1 MNYRTAL
8 IIILP
13 FFTTLSC
20 KDKDGKDLRDFNNYP
35 FNTNVD
41 GEGSFNIGYVFSID
55 KKNYIEK
62 EYDFIYYPEDFS
74 ERKILVPGSLGNT
87 EFPIYWREVNLP
99 FKIIKKANSD
109 TLLIIKNNKEFI
121 FKRVKNNN

>member
-1 MNYRTAL
+1 MNYRTVL
-8 IIILP
+8 MIIIS

-20 KDKDGKDLRDFNNYP
+20 KDKNGKDFLDFNDYS

-55 KKNYIEK
+55 KKSYIEK
-62 EYDFIYYPEDFS
+62 EYDFVYYTKDLN
-74 ERKILVPGSLGNT
+74 ERKLLIPGSLVND

-99 FKIIKKANSD
+99 FKIIKRANSD
-109 TLLIIKNNKEFI
+109 TLAIIKTNKEFI
-121 FKRVKNNN
+121 FKRVKNND